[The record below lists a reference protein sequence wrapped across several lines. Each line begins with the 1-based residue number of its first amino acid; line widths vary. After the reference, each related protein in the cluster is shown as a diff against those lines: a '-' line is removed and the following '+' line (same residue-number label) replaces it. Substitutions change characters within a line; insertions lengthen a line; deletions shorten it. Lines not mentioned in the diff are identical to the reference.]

1 MRKCRNLN
9 VVILATGEYFGKCHY
24 MDTPSEVFFRIK
36 NEVEELDSRGNV
48 IPCGECPFFNR
59 DMDQVL
65 CPGYS

>member
-9 VVILATGEYFGKCHY
+9 VVTLEGGEFFGRCHY
-24 MDTPSEVFFRIK
+24 MNTLSEFFFRIK

-59 DMDQVL
+59 DMDQVS
-65 CPGYS
+65 CPCYS